1 MKRHASRVA
10 KMPPV
15 ISKVLTTVNA
25 PYGVKVS
32 AHELAVKLQ
41 SPASATSFDVSAFA
55 FFSEVSPNLQA
66 EFINEMGVSMADAVV
81 VASLFSDAAGYK
93 LPLAA

>member
-1 MKRHASRVA
+1 
-10 KMPPV
+10 MPPV

-32 AHELAVKLQ
+32 AYELAAKLQ
-41 SPASATSFDVSAFA
+41 DPASAASFDVSAFA
-55 FFSEVSPNLQA
+55 FFSEVSPKLQA
-66 EFINEMGVSMADAVV
+66 EFMNEMGVSRTEAILVATMFSNMAG
-81 VASLFSDAAGYK
+81 FK